1 MTTRS
6 PVRLKP
12 ATVLLIEDDPDDQHL
27 TRRALD
33 NELVKIDLRIVENG
47 ETALDYLFQR
57 AEFSDV
63 ESAPVPDLIFLDL
76 NLPRIGGR
84 EILNQIKRDDRL
96 RHIPVVVLT
105 TSDHDTDVLQS
116 YNLGCNSYVTKPVD
130 LSKFIGAVRE
140 LQTYWLT
147 LVTLPPNS

>member
-1 MTTRS
+1 MTTKA
-6 PVRLKP
+6 PARLKP
-12 ATVLLIEDDPDDQHL
+12 AVVLLVEDDPDDQHL

-33 NELVKIDLRIVENG
+33 NELVKIDLRVVEDG

-57 AEFSDV
+57 ADFSDA

-76 NLPRIGGR
+76 NLPKIGGR

-96 RHIPVVVLT
+96 RNIPVVILT
-105 TSDHDTDVLQS
+105 TSDQDTDILQS
-116 YNLGCNSYVTKPVD
+116 YNLGCNSFVTKPVD
-130 LSKFIGAVRE
+130 LDKFIGAVRE

-147 LVTLPPNS
+147 LVTLPPS